1 VTWNVIGQERA
12 LAALSRAIEDPSRLS
27 HAYLFVGPEH
37 VGRATTA
44 RAFAQALNCERSS
57 VPPTRPEG
65 LFDLGGHPESLQAKR
80 ETEARS
86 DAAIAPTS
94 AGKPDAPATWFPA
107 SQGPPAEG
115 PRPSALPE
123 GADEPSEMNAVPCGT
138 CRACRLIAE
147 QKHPDVEWL
156 GVGGVCEESEH
167 RDHSADNSRDIR
179 ICQVRRLQR
188 TVNLPPFEGR
198 KRVIIVEPADSL
210 TTEAANAFLK
220 TLEEPPPYVVLVL
233 LTSREEMLPET
244 VRSRC
249 RRIVFYGVPRHEIES
264 ALVERW
270 GAEPEQATRLAR
282 LAQGRL
288 GWAVAVL
295 QDERLLIDR
304 ERTLDDIESL
314 LAGGYSERFA
324 YAASLGAR
332 FPRDPQAVRAT
343 LELWRGWWRDVLLA
357 AAGKADLAAESERL
371 DTLRSQAS
379 QYGVAG
385 AVQALRAIT
394 NGRRHLEEHASPT
407 LALEAMLLELP
418 SARG

>member
-1 VTWNVIGQERA
+1 MSWNVIGQERA
-12 LAALSRAIEDPSRLS
+12 IAVLRRAIADPARLS

-57 VPPTRPEG
+57 FPPTRPEG
-65 LFDLGGHPESLQAKR
+65 LFDLGGHP
-80 ETEARS
+80 
-86 DAAIAPTS
+86 PN
-94 AGKPDAPATWFPA
+94 
-107 SQGPPAEG
+107 PPAEG
-115 PRPSALPE
+115 RSPSALP
-123 GADEPSEMNAVPCGT
+123 GADEPSEMDTVPCGA

-147 QKHPDVEWL
+147 DKHPDVEWL

-179 ICQVRRLQR
+179 ICQIRRLERVVSR
-188 TVNLPPFEGR
+188 TPFEGR
-198 KRVIIVEPADSL
+198 CRVIIVEPADAL

-220 TLEEPPPYVVLVL
+220 TLEEPPRHVVLVL

-249 RRIVFYGVPRHEIES
+249 RRLVFYGVPRHEIEA

-270 GAEPEQATRLAR
+270 GAAPEPAARLAR

-288 GWAVAVL
+288 GWAVAAL

-304 ERTLDDIESL
+304 ERTFDDIESL
-314 LAGGYSERFA
+314 LAGGYSDRFA

-343 LELWRGWWRDVLLA
+343 LELWREWWRDVLLA
-357 AAGKADLAAESERL
+357 AAGKAELAAESERL

-385 AVQALRAIT
+385 AVQALRAVT

-418 SARG
+418 SARR